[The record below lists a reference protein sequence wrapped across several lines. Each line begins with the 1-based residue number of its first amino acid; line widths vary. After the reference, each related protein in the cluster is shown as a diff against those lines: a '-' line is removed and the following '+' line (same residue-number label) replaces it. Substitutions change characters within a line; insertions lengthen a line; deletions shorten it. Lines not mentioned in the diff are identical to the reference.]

1 MNRQKNILNKYIKSI
16 MFLLFFTISVI
27 GCGSISD
34 GEYAASVTLT
44 GGSGRASIESPC
56 TVTAKNGKLT
66 ARIVWS
72 SPNYDYMIVDGK
84 RYDKVNTEGNSEFE
98 IPVVL
103 DNNPCFTV
111 ETDEVLQR
119 YVTITVTPVQGRH
132 MTVITESQL
141 GMTYRH
147 INTGWQNRKTVAYY
161 ENIE

>member
-1 MNRQKNILNKYIKSI
+1 MDLSNEEDEVAKYMSENHSEIKRILCGEHEKYKFYGVVIKADGRIELAFSIDGMLNI
-16 MFLLFFTISVI
+16 
-27 GCGSISD
+27 
-34 GEYAASVTLT
+34 
-44 GGSGRASIESPC
+44 
-56 TVTAKNGKLT
+56 
-66 ARIVWS
+66 
-72 SPNYDYMIVDGK
+72 
-84 RYDKVNTEGNSEFE
+84 DK

-147 INTGWQNRKTVAYY
+147 INTGWQNQKTVAYY